1 MFQGLCVQ
9 QVRLGF
15 SPPPSVGFV
24 PQFPHPNHRAAL
36 LEDPQQ
42 DLFKAGLFWSCPSHA
57 TKLLCWGFHSFSHL
71 KGREII
77 FLSFNI
83 MPEGIGIFF
92 PFCSLLKTALSF
104 SNQLQ
109 EVGSRNER
117 HEILRSLQATAT
129 LTRVEQPHF

>member
-42 DLFKAGLFWSCPSHA
+42 DLFKAGLFGVVLPMQQN
-57 TKLLCWGFHSFSHL
+57 SFAGAFIHFPIS
-71 KGREII
+71 KGEKS
-77 FLSFNI
+77 SF
-83 MPEGIGIFF
+83 
-92 PFCSLLKTALSF
+92 
-104 SNQLQ
+104 
-109 EVGSRNER
+109 
-117 HEILRSLQATAT
+117 
-129 LTRVEQPHF
+129 